1 MTRAAGRA
9 SAVLVV
15 GAAVCFGT
23 TGTAQALGGGG
34 ASALSLGAAR
44 IVFGGALLALIA
56 LVTVLHR
63 RARARPAARRH
74 LGGRAGQPTSTPYAA
89 LRMPGSGSSVAT
101 SAGEHP
107 LRRPG
112 LRRLGLRRLGL
123 RRLGLR
129 RLGLRRLAPI
139 GLVVVGA
146 LGVAAYQPAF
156 FTGTSQN
163 GVAVGTLVALGSA
176 PVLTGVLEWIV
187 LRRAPGRRWAL
198 ATGVAALGVAA
209 LSGVFSGASA
219 ITPLGLVA
227 SLAAGLSYAVY
238 ATSSKALLDRGWAPS
253 VVMGA
258 TFGVAALIMT
268 PVLLATDLT
277 WMFTAGGALT
287 VGWLAVITTALAYTL
302 FARGLR
308 GLTASRAATL
318 TLVEPLTATILGVV
332 VLGEQFT
339 VSTIVGLVLLV
350 LGMGILTVTRP
361 RRGVA
366 ISPAAGE
373 AL

>member
-1 MTRAAGRA
+1 MTRASGRA

-23 TGTAQALGGGG
+23 TGTAQALGGTG

-56 LVTVLHR
+56 LVTVLH
-63 RARARPAARRH
+63 
-74 LGGRAGQPTSTPYAA
+74 GRS
-89 LRMPGSGSSVAT
+89 
-101 SAGEHP
+101 
-107 LRRPG
+107 LRRPAG
-112 LRRLGLRRLGL
+112 GHPSGRPTWGRLTLRRPTLPRLM
-123 RRLGLR
+123 
-129 RLGLRRLAPI
+129 LRRLAPL
-139 GLVVVGA
+139 GLVAIGA
-146 LGVAAYQPAF
+146 LGVAVYQPAF

-176 PVLTGVLEWIV
+176 PVLTGLLEWIV
-187 LRRAPGRRWAL
+187 LRRAPGMRWAL
-198 ATGVAALGVAA
+198 ATAVAALGVAA
-209 LSGVFSGASA
+209 LSGAFAGLLTGAASTGSASDGAAPGSA

-253 VVMGA
+253 IVMGT
-258 TFGVAALIMT
+258 TFGAAALIMT
-268 PVLLATDLT
+268 PVLLSTDLT
-277 WMFTAGGALT
+277 WMFTAHGALT
-287 VGWLAVITTALAYTL
+287 VGWLAVVTTALAYTL

-308 GLTASRAATL
+308 NLTASRAATL

-339 VSTIVGLVLLV
+339 ASTIVGLVLLV
-350 LGMGILTVTRP
+350 LGLGILTVASP

-366 ISPAAGE
+366 ISSVASDAP
-373 AL
+373 